1 METSCSGELCYLG
14 EDACLL
20 KAAVS
25 SLAPSHLLPPRL
37 DSRPV
42 CLCLKKS
49 APRRNC
55 AACKIVVHTGA
66 IHERQSG
73 GKTPVEQAA
82 GDLELTS
89 YLSSHKTPSAPHE
102 DLETAV

>member
-20 KAAVS
+20 KAA
-25 SLAPSHLLPPRL
+25 
-37 DSRPV
+37 
-42 CLCLKKS
+42 KS